1 MKFEY
6 QQKIPMNFIEKG
18 LFNGYGFKNLEGLCN
33 DSYSQFDS
41 LVVRVFNNKSFR
53 DFIFKE
59 ND

>member
-1 MKFEY
+1 
-6 QQKIPMNFIEKG
+6 MNFKEKG
-18 LFNGYGFKNLEGLCN
+18 LFNGYGFKNLEELCN
-33 DSYSQFDS
+33 DADSQFDS